1 MPNFKYPNNYD
12 DDFINT
18 FKKVLDYL
26 NEMGYTYE
34 ESLRKAHEILDE
46 AQQTNDMNESVQ
58 QQINTL
64 IAESGT
70 SDAEVLQARIDAEGN
85 EYQVLKERLD
95 EKEKNFSTQLDRFDA
110 EMDKTRGEL
119 DNLGTTTF
127 TRGEDHTLISIET
140 PTSNININY
149 DINNIIESI
158 EEHRERNNIRTTV
171 NRDDEGV
178 IQSYNRE
185 EF

>member
-18 FKKVLDYL
+18 FKKALDYL
-26 NEMGYTYE
+26 NDMGYTYE

-110 EMDKTRGEL
+110 EMVKTRGEL

-127 TRGEDHTLISIET
+127 TRNDAHTLVSIEM
-140 PTSNININY
+140 PASNIDINY
-149 DINNIIESI
+149 DSIGNIETI
-158 EEHRERNNIRTTV
+158 EERRERNNIRTTV
-171 NRDDEGV
+171 NRDDEGI
-178 IQSYNRE
+178 IQSYNKE

>member
-1 MPNFKYPNNYD
+1 MANIPYPNNFD
-12 DDFINT
+12 DDFMNI
-18 FKKVLDYL
+18 FKEVITMMNK
-26 NEMGYTYE
+26 MGYTYE

-127 TRGEDHTLISIET
+127 TRNDDHTLVSIET
-140 PTSNININY
+140 PASNIDINY
-149 DINNIIESI
+149 DSAGNIETV